1 MSDESKIQIKYEKLS
16 SEIKDEISRYHD
28 SCLIEGIERPFDES
42 MRSWFDEKFDSWFLE
57 RFGDSDKSRKSHRV
71 DVELP
76 VKIIDTLASTDDD
89 SSDSAF
95 DLMGTVVNI
104 SRGGLYFRSI
114 KPIGESNVI
123 KVIIDMSEAEDDMPQ
138 IEAIAMVIRCEH
150 LESDEF
156 GIGLMF
162 SSIYQDDRETLN
174 MFIFKNLSYYLYN
187 K

>member
-1 MSDESKIQIKYEKLS
+1 
-16 SEIKDEISRYHD
+16 
-28 SCLIEGIERPFDES
+28 
-42 MRSWFDEKFDSWFLE
+42 
-57 RFGDSDKSRKSHRV
+57 
-71 DVELP
+71 
-76 VKIIDTLASTDDD
+76 
-89 SSDSAF
+89 
-95 DLMGTVVNI
+95 MGTVVNI

>member
-1 MSDESKIQIKYEKLS
+1 MSEESRIQIKYEKLS
-16 SEIKDEISRYHD
+16 TEIKDEISRYHNA
-28 SCLIEGIERPFDES
+28 CLEEGINRQFDES
-42 MRSWFDEKFDSWFLE
+42 MRCWFDEKFDTWFMS
-57 RFGDSDKSRKSHRV
+57 RFDDSEKSRRTHRV

-76 VKIIDTLASTDDD
+76 VKIIDTLSTVDENSEPDI
-89 SSDSAF
+89 
-95 DLMGTVVNI
+95 DLVGTVVNI
-104 SRGGLYFRSI
+104 SKGGLYFRSV
-114 KPIGESNVI
+114 KPIEESNII
-123 KVIIDMSEAEDDMPQ
+123 KVIIDMSAVEDDFSQ

-162 SSIYQDDRETLN
+162 SSIYQDHRETLN